1 MRTNSTFKL
10 PKEFKR
16 ILMATD
22 NRQRK
27 SDTKK
32 LFVEAQQTFIEN
44 RNKRAREKISLGDE

>member
-1 MRTNSTFKL
+1 
-10 PKEFKR
+10 
-16 ILMATD
+16 MATD

-32 LFVEAQQTFIEN
+32 LFVEAQQTYVEN